1 MGLSAAAE
9 ACNFNFRVL
18 PVTPSLPKGSSSH
31 SFWSLVVAEESMG
44 PLAALGDFCWFRSVL
59 LVSIIVMM
67 GRVSGTQKA
76 CVT

>member
-31 SFWSLVVAEESMG
+31 SFWSLVVAEERMRL
-44 PLAALGDFCWFRSVL
+44 LAALGDFCWSVL
-59 LVSIIVMM
+59 LVSIIVVV